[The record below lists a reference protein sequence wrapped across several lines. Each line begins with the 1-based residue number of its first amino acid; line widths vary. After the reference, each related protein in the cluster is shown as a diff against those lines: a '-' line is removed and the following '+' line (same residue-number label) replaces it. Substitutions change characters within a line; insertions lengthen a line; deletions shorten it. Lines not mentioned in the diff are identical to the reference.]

1 MIEEQEMA
9 GIRRSCPPPAAYLY
23 VLRLDG
29 PELAWE
35 YLRRNERYRAQWVE
49 AQRQGRFVDATVFGL
64 MFLEDP
70 ALDARTATPC
80 WRRDLS
86 PAVQLA
92 WRPRVSASTTFA
104 FWKIRGPKAITHDG
118 SQLQLTARAGRTA
131 RAALDREV
139 TVDEPY
145 AVVVPVNDPRRCRHL
160 CEEAALYAGG
170 AAPKTS
176 ASRPARSALVHLRTL
191 QALDAAEEGATH
203 REIAS
208 AVFGVS
214 IVERD
219 WSADGELRAQVRYY
233 LKRGRTLIDGAY
245 RALLRSM

>member
-1 MIEEQEMA
+1 MIEEQEVA

-35 YLRRNERYRAQWVE
+35 YLRRNERYRTQWVE
-49 AQRQGRFVDATVFGL
+49 AQRQGRFVDATAFGL

-70 ALDARTATPC
+70 TLDARTATPC
-80 WRRDLS
+80 WQGDLS

-92 WRPRVSASTTFA
+92 WHPRLSASATFA

-131 RAALDREV
+131 RAALDRDV

-145 AVVVPVNDPRRCRHL
+145 AVVVPVNEPDRCRQL
-160 CEEAALYAGG
+160 CDEAAVYAGRAVQG
-170 AAPKTS
+170 WPP
-176 ASRPARSALVHLRTL
+176 RPSRSALVHMRVLL
-191 QALDAAEEGATH
+191 ALDAAAEGATH
-203 REIAS
+203 RDIAA
-208 AVFGVS
+208 AVFGESVA
-214 IVERD
+214 ERD
-219 WSADGELRAQVRYY
+219 WSADGEMRAQVRYC

-245 RALLRSM
+245 RALLRST